1 MENTNYYIFSGGP
14 GGGKSTVLNILEEM
28 GYLTVPEV
36 ARNIIRNQVRTN
48 GDAVPWDNTVR
59 YSKLMLL
66 HSVVDFE
73 EFMHVDKSCFFDR
86 GIIDTLGYARLIDI
100 PVTKEMTDAA
110 NSYRYNHKVF
120 MFPFWKEIYINDA
133 ERKQDVEE
141 AERTFWTLKKEYEK
155 FGYETI
161 DVPFLTPQERT
172 EWILRH
178 L

>member
-1 MENTNYYIFSGGP
+1 M
-14 GGGKSTVLNILEEM
+14 
-28 GYLTVPEV
+28 TVPEV

-59 YSKLMLL
+59 YSQLMLQ

-73 EFMHVDKSCFFDR
+73 EFIHVDKPCFFDR

-141 AERTFWTLKKEYEK
+141 AERTFHTLKKEYEN
-155 FGYETI
+155 FGYETV
-161 DVPFLTPQERT
+161 DVPLLIPQSRA
-172 EWILRH
+172 EWILGH

>member
-1 MENTNYYIFSGGP
+1 
-14 GGGKSTVLNILEEM
+14 M

-59 YSKLMLL
+59 YSQLMLQ

-73 EFMHVDKSCFFDR
+73 EFIHVDKPCFFDR

-120 MFPFWKEIYINDA
+120 MFPFWKKIYINDA

-141 AERTFWTLKKEYEK
+141 AERTFRTLKKEYEN

-161 DVPFLTPQERT
+161 DVPLLTPQSRA
-172 EWILRH
+172 EWILGH